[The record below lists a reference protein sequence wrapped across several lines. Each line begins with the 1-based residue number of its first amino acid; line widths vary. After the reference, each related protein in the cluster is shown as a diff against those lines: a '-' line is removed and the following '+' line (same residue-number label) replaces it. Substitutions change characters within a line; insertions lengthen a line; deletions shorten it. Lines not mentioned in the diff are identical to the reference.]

1 MERLVEEAILLGLEK
16 MAPCCCGVTGCHCL
30 LLCDANAEIEVVAF
44 FKANLGLER
53 VVKDRDCFKSKRK
66 NREE

>member
-1 MERLVEEAILLGLEK
+1 MERLVEEAMFLVGLEK
-16 MAPCCCGVTGCHCL
+16 MACCGVTGCHCL
-30 LLCDANAEIEVVAF
+30 LFCEAKPETEVVAF

-66 NREE
+66 YREE